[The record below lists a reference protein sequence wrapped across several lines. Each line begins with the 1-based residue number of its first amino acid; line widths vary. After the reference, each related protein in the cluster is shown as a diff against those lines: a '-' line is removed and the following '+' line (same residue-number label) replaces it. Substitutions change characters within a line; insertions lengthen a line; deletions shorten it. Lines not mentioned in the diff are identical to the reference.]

1 MTILFLGLCVF
12 LKFLTEA
19 GIYETKEEASK
30 REEVLQRIGQV
41 ITDDLNKLC
50 ARKTN

>member
-19 GIYETKEEASK
+19 GIYETTEEATK
-30 REEVLQRIGQV
+30 KEEVLQRIGQV
-41 ITDDLNKLC
+41 MTDDFKQTMC
-50 ARKTN
+50 